1 MNIQTAPFLGPTQPP
16 FRFNGPH
23 TLTMSHATAMHQQP
37 SWFAAGANNGGTTV
51 GGSVSLGGGSGG
63 GGGGGGGGGSNAGGG
78 GGGGGSGAVTGG
90 VGFIPNTNAITTTPI
105 KGKLT
110 TFLESSWNLD
120 IRPPLMLL
128 SQSITRDLFEQRLNS
143 YNDKQRKFV
152 QR

>member
-63 GGGGGGGGGSNAGGG
+63 GGGGGSNAGGG

-105 KGKLT
+105 KGKCDSLQIYVKNDVAQIST
-110 TFLESSWNLD
+110 TNMFTVYA
-120 IRPPLMLL
+120 IAL
-128 SQSITRDLFEQRLNS
+128 S
-143 YNDKQRKFV
+143 DK
-152 QR
+152 